1 MSQSSFTPQ
10 RVRHRDIASH
20 AETVIDVCCR
30 LRASVFLL
38 GGGGIRTK
46 MHSASDQ
53 YLVPSCDFN
62 DNKDLGIR
70 LAGQLFSGT
79 SHS

>member
-10 RVRHRDIASH
+10 RVRHGYIASH
-20 AETVIDVCCR
+20 AETVIDVGCR
-30 LRASVFLL
+30 LRASIFLL
-38 GGGGIRTK
+38 GDVGIRTK
-46 MHSASDQ
+46 VHSASDQ

-62 DNKDLGIR
+62 DNTDLGIR
-70 LAGQLFSGT
+70 LVGQLFSGT